1 MIIEENIFIDAA
13 PERVFSVYADVEKW
27 NVWDP
32 DTKSS
37 SIVGE
42 FKTGATGR
50 IAPAKGQPIKLQF
63 TSVVENTSF
72 TCAGGV
78 PFFKMVFEHELTRE
92 GQGTLAVHR
101 VTMSGALT
109 FLFGRMVAGQLRT
122 GLPKTMLSLKRLV
135 EAQA

>member
-1 MIIEENIFIDAA
+1 MIIEEKILIDAA

-37 SIVGE
+37 SIVGA
-42 FKTGATGR
+42 FRTGATGR

-63 TSVVENTSF
+63 TSVIDNESF

-92 GQGTLAVHR
+92 GQRTLAVHR

-109 FLFGRMVAGQLRT
+109 FLIGRMVGGQLRE

-135 EAQA
+135 EAQK